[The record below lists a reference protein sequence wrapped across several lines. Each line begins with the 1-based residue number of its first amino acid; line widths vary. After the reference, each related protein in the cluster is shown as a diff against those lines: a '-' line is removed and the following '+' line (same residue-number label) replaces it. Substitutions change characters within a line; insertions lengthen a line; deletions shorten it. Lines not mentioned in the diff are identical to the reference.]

1 MNNYKSIK
9 NLFIYCGLIVITVV
23 TVFPLL
29 WCLSA
34 SLRSDTEFF
43 KYITPFSINTLIPI
57 DFTLDSYILLFT
69 KFNFARPIINTVV
82 VSLAT
87 IIGGC
92 LLNSVAAFAFACFKF
107 KFKNVLFAIFLVSFM
122 VPFEAI
128 SLPLYKVVSGLGWM
142 NTYAG
147 MIVPTI
153 ASGLVLFLF
162 TQFFRDIPPSI
173 LEAARVDGA
182 NLSQIFTKIV
192 LPSSITVF
200 ITASLI
206 IFMDQWNAYLWPL
219 LVARSKDIQTIQIA
233 LSAFKMERVTL
244 WSCLYAGSMISAIVP
259 LGLFLPTQK
268 YFVQGITS
276 SGVKG

>member
-87 IIGGC
+87 TIGGC

>member
-1 MNNYKSIK
+1 MNNHKYIK
-9 NLFIYCGLIVITVV
+9 NFFIYIGLIIITIL

-43 KYITPFSINTLIPI
+43 KYMTPFSINTLIPI
-57 DFTLDSYILLFT
+57 DFTLDSYIMLFT
-69 KFNFARPIINTVV
+69 KFNFARPIVNTIF
-82 VSLAT
+82 VSIVT
-87 IIGGC
+87 IITGC
-92 LLNSVAAFAFACFKF
+92 LMNSIAAFAFACFKF
-107 KFKNVLFAIFLVSFM
+107 KFKSALFAIFLVSFM

-142 NTYAG
+142 NTYTG

-162 TQFFRDIPPSI
+162 TQFFKDIPPSI
-173 LEAARVDGA
+173 IEAARVDGA
-182 NLSQIFTKIV
+182 NLPQIFIKIV

-200 ITASLI
+200 VTAALI

-219 LVARSKDIQTIQIA
+219 LVARSKEIQTIQIA
-233 LSAFKMERVTL
+233 LSSFKMERVTL
-244 WSCLYAGSMISAIVP
+244 WSCLYAGSMISALVP

-276 SGVKG
+276 SGIKG